1 MPSFA
6 NGCPGPAEPALERAI
21 RQFNSGQYYAC
32 HETLEELW
40 LDEKS
45 DLRYLYQ
52 GILQVG
58 IGLLHIKRGNG
69 AGALSLLTRG
79 PRLLLP
85 FVPTACG
92 IDVAALLM
100 AAEQI
105 LSTLQSDSLE
115 AAQTLLARVPP
126 HIHHQPSTLKE

>member
-1 MPSFA
+1 MSPSVTV
-6 NGCPGPAEPALERAI
+6 CPGPAEPALETAI
-21 RQFNSGQYYAC
+21 RQFNGGQYYAC

-40 LDEKS
+40 LAEGS

-58 IGLLHIKRGNG
+58 IGLLHLKRGNG
-69 AGALSLLTRG
+69 AGALSLLERG

-85 FVPTACG
+85 FVPIACG
-92 IDVAALLM
+92 IDVDALLI

-105 LSTLQSDSLE
+105 LSTLKNAGLE

-126 HIHHQPSTLKE
+126 HIHRQHTP